1 MFLVQQVWYRPFRDN
16 SSANKT
22 TGSHLA
28 LGFIV
33 LIGLAIALAL
43 TFVIVVGGII
53 AERIRR
59 RREGYMP
66 APTNMYD
73 KASQLARLP
82 PEQLFGTVGNGRNGG
97 APVL

>member
-1 MFLVQQVWYRPFRDN
+1 M
-16 SSANKT
+16 
-22 TGSHLA
+22 
-28 LGFIV
+28 

-43 TFVIVVGGII
+43 IFLIVVGGII

-73 KASQLARLP
+73 KASQMARLP

-97 APVL
+97 APML